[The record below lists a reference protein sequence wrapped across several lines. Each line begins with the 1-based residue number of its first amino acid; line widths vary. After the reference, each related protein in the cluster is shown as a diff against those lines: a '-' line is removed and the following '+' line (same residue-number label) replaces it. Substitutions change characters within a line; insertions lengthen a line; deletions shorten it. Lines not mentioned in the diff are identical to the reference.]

1 MKKHPH
7 PLFVFF
13 VFTMTLLLVNMMII
27 GLGLRDSLLF
37 MFTGPCVLCAFF
49 YGRRLYLS
57 MAATL
62 TVFSIWTT
70 FHVSQDFN
78 ASLTSITITNLS
90 IIIVMEI
97 IRHLVTS
104 RKQTEE
110 KLAFERAQLLSIFD
124 SIDEIIYIT
133 DPETNKLLYVN
144 DVVKRVFNRELV
156 GGICYRE
163 LQNKDA
169 PCEFCT
175 NEIILNQK
183 PAPHRW
189 EFYNPI
195 VEKHYSI
202 IDRIIKWP
210 DGRDVRFELAIDIT
224 ERKLAETKL
233 NESHHDLEQTLAKLN
248 ETQQRMMHQERLVAV
263 GQLSAGIA
271 HDFNNILAAIILQT
285 ELSLNSTKLS
295 PTIRQRLEVVAERG
309 AHAAELVQQILDFSQ
324 QSLIKR
330 HPLAMNP
337 LLKETG
343 KLLERTLPENIEIS
357 LTLESGECTIHGDQ
371 TRVQQA
377 IVNLAL
383 NAQDS
388 MPNGGELHIS
398 LFCAKGKEINCVDCG
413 RIVAGEW
420 IQVNVSDTG
429 RGIAPEVLPHI
440 FEPFFTTRAP
450 LGHGLGLAQ
459 VYGIMKKHEG
469 HLEVETRPGHGT
481 TFSLYWPAI
490 SLSPAGHMPEI
501 KPEAAQGAGR
511 TILIVEDNKETRT
524 ALVDVMD
531 MLGYQVLE
539 ADNGYKA
546 LEVCDQ
552 YKDDT
557 PGSEPEISLVLS
569 DWVMPSMGGVELART
584 LQTQHPAISVL
595 LLTGHSLNEKDKLEI
610 PANVTGWM
618 QKPLKLKELA
628 QAVNQAIS
636 EKSKSTAST

>member
-1 MKKHPH
+1 MKKHPRQSVV
-7 PLFVFF
+7 FIVFF
-13 VFTMTLLLVNMMII
+13 FTLLLTSLMV
-27 GLGLRDSLLF
+27 LRLELRDSMLYLF
-37 MFTGPCVLCAFF
+37 SVPCIISAFF

-57 MAATL
+57 MIISLAVVVIWITFQVSQNFNAALTSNIMATL
-62 TVFSIWTT
+62 SYVLI
-70 FHVSQDFN
+70 
-78 ASLTSITITNLS
+78 A
-90 IIIVMEI
+90 EI
-97 IRHLVTS
+97 IYRLVES
-104 RKQTEE
+104 QRQVKEQ
-110 KLAFERAQLLSIFD
+110 LSFERAQFLSIFE

-133 DPETNKLLYVN
+133 DPETYKVIYVN
-144 DVVKRVFNRELV
+144 HIVERAFDHELV
-156 GGICYRE
+156 GRLCYRE
-163 LQNKDA
+163 LHNKDA

-175 NEIILNQK
+175 NEIILKQK

-195 VEKHYSI
+195 ADKHFSI
-202 IDRIIKWP
+202 VDRIIKWP

-224 ERKLAETKL
+224 DRKLAETKL
-233 NESHHDLEQTLAKLN
+233 NESHHDLEQTLTKLN

-285 ELSLNSTKLS
+285 EISLNSTELS

-330 HPLAMNP
+330 HPLAMKP
-337 LLKETG
+337 LLKEIG
-343 KLLERTLPENIEIS
+343 KLLERTLPENIGIS
-357 LTLESGECTIHGDQ
+357 LTLESGECTIQGDQ

-383 NAQDS
+383 NAKDS
-388 MPNGGELHIS
+388 MPSGGELHIS
-398 LFCAKGKEINCVDCG
+398 LFHAKGKEINCVDCG
-413 RIVAGEW
+413 RVVAGEW

-429 RGIAPEVLPHI
+429 PGIAPEVLPHI

-469 HLEVETRPGHGT
+469 HLEVETRIGHGT
-481 TFSLYWPAI
+481 TFSLYWPATP
-490 SLSPAGHMPEI
+490 LSPAVPRLEI
-501 KPEAAQGAGR
+501 RPDLARGAGR
-511 TILIVEDNKETRT
+511 TILIVEDDTQTRT
-524 ALVDVMD
+524 ALVDVME
-531 MLGYQVLE
+531 MLDYQVLE
-539 ADNGYKA
+539 AANGYKA

-552 YKDDT
+552 HKDDT

-584 LQTQHPAISVL
+584 LQTQHPAIRVL
-595 LLTGHSLNEKDKLEI
+595 LLTGHSLNKKDKLEI
-610 PANVTGWM
+610 PANVTGWV
-618 QKPLKLKELA
+618 QKPLKLKEIA
-628 QAVNQAIS
+628 RAVDQAIS
-636 EKSKSTAST
+636 AKSESAASA